1 MTTRMLPTLVIG
13 AVRRADLM
21 GRLER
26 FVLVAGGYS
35 GKLRGLTE

>member
-21 GRLER
+21 SRLER
-26 FVLVAGGYS
+26 IVLVAGGYW